1 MTRFAVLGRRR
12 ADSPSRTLPKAATA
26 ASIVAVVAIFVS
38 VTAKMRV
45 PVERIIERKV
55 LPVALAAVALLRMP
69 PRSD

>member
-1 MTRFAVLGRRR
+1 
-12 ADSPSRTLPKAATA
+12 
-26 ASIVAVVAIFVS
+26 VAIFVS